1 MNLSELATFLGAE
14 LEGNG
19 SIEVDRVDR
28 IEHATSGAVS
38 FIANPRYAKYLGN
51 SQASAVI
58 IARDLDISSL
68 ASRET
73 PPALLRIADP
83 YLAFLRVMARFN
95 PPPDPLPPGVHPTA
109 VVAQSARLGS
119 GVRIGA
125 HVVIGEQAVI
135 GDDAVIGH
143 NTVVCDRVVLDEKSI
158 VYHNVTI
165 REDCRI
171 GKRVIV
177 HSGTTIGAD
186 GFGFAPKQ
194 DGSYEK
200 IPQLGIVV
208 IEDDVEI
215 GANCAV
221 DRATMGETII
231 KRGTKLDNL
240 IQVAHNV
247 VLGEDIVI
255 AAQSGISGSTK
266 VGKGSMIGGQVGITG
281 HLSIAERTRIGAQSG
296 IHRSVTEPGQTL
308 FGSPAMKQREA
319 FRVQGALGQI
329 PDLLET
335 VRKLKQAITV
345 LEERLDELRSE
356 TEPPS
361 GNPRS

>member
-19 SIEVDRVDR
+19 TIEVDRVDR
-28 IEHATSGAVS
+28 IEHATSGAVT
-38 FIANPRYAKYLGN
+38 FVANPRYAKFLGE

-58 IARDLDISSL
+58 IARDLDTSSL

-73 PPALLRIADP
+73 PPALLRTSDP
-83 YLAFLRVMARFN
+83 YLSFLRVMARFN
-95 PPPDPLPPGVHPTA
+95 PPSDPLPPGIHPTA
-109 VVAQSARLGS
+109 VVAETVRLGR
-119 GVRIGA
+119 GIRIGA
-125 HVVIGEQAVI
+125 HAVICEGAVI
-135 GDDAVIGH
+135 GDGTVIGH
-143 NTVVCDRVVLDEKSI
+143 GTVIGDRVVVGENTV

-165 REDCRI
+165 REDCRL
-171 GKRVIV
+171 GNRVII

-186 GFGFAPKQ
+186 GFGFAPKP

-200 IPQLGIVV
+200 IPQLGIVE

-215 GANCAV
+215 GANCAI
-221 DRATMGETII
+221 DRATMGETRI
-231 KRGTKLDNL
+231 KRGVKLDNL

-255 AAQSGISGSTK
+255 AAQAGISGSTK
-266 VGKGSMIGGQVGITG
+266 IGKGAMIGGQVGITG
-281 HLSIAERTRIGAQSG
+281 HLTIADRTRIGAQSG
-296 IHRSVTEPGQTL
+296 IHRSVSEPGQTL
-308 FGSPAMKQREA
+308 FGSPALKQREA
-319 FRVQGALGQI
+319 FRVQGALVQL

-335 VRKLKQAITV
+335 VRKLKESIAA
-345 LEERLDELRSE
+345 LERRLDELRSE

-361 GNPRS
+361 GDPRT